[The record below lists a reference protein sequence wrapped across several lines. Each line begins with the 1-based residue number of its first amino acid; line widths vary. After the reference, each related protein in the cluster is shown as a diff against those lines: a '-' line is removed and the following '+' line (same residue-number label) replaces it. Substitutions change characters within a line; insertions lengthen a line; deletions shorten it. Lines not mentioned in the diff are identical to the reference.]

1 MEIVDF
7 DKVINRTNTNSY
19 KWDKYP
25 AGVLPLWVA
34 DMDFEVSRP
43 IKKAL
48 ADLADFGVIGYAR
61 IPDQLEDVFVQRMEE
76 KHNWKIQKDWLV
88 WLPGMIPGLYA
99 ASGCISDQHAAVM
112 TSSPV
117 YRPFLD
123 AGSMTNRSLVDIP
136 FIQNNNR
143 WEMDFDSMEAN
154 ITSEVKIYMLCN
166 PHNPNGRVFSKEE
179 LQKLTDF
186 CIRHNLVL
194 CSDEIHCDLIMDSSH
209 KHISAASLNKEIE
222 NQSITLL
229 SPSKTFNIAG
239 LGCTVAIIPNEK
251 IRKNFSAFR
260 YGLAPMPTDFANV
273 AALAAYRDSEYWH
286 IQLLEYLRG
295 NHEYLLKEIN
305 QIKGLKMEPLEATYL
320 AWISHEDLEMPDF
333 VALLEKN
340 GVGVQDSSV
349 FGGKGYF
356 RLNFAT
362 PRTNLV
368 EAIKRIR
375 IAVSQ
380 VVKS

>member
-154 ITSEVKIYMLCN
+154 ITSEVKMYMLCN
-166 PHNPNGRVFSKEE
+166 PHNPNGRVFSREE

-186 CIRHNLVL
+186 CIRHNLIL
-194 CSDEIHCDLIMDSSH
+194 CSDEIHCDLIMDPSH

-239 LGCTVAIIPNEK
+239 LGCTVAIIPNEQ

-305 QIKGLKMEPLEATYL
+305 KIKGLKMEPLEATYL

-362 PRTNLV
+362 PRINLV